1 MFVINV
7 LQIHLNF
14 KNDLRNLKKCSSA
27 AFLLIHSI
35 TMKQQIWACT
45 ELWILT
51 IWEISNMSPVC
62 LVHRRPDTI
71 VGWLSI
77 ISCCLWIVWLIT
89 AIHAWWGA
97 LWFLLTLWTGNAF
110 FSCGWHSISAA
121 FSYWY
126 SPLLF
131 WLWDHSLSMN
141 SVANICWS
149 KSNFCSYHWSACSTW
164 LWSSISFI
172 KNL

>member
-14 KNDLRNLKKCSSA
+14 KNDLRNLKKCSV

-51 IWEISNMSPVC
+51 IWEISNTSPVC

-97 LWFLLTLWTGNAF
+97 LWSLLTLWTGNAF

-149 KSNFCSYHWSACSTW
+149 KSNFCSFHRSACSTW